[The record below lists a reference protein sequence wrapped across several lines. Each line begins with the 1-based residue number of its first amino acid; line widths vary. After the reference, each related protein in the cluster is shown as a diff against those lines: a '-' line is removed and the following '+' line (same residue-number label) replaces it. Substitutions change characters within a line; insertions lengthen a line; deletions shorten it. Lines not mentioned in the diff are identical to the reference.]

1 MGAVLVTLVILA
13 LDAGTRRVVRSLPLR
28 PETKARFLKYDVLSS
43 LVFLVPVLGAFGLN
57 LLAPATAAATA
68 AYIATKA
75 ILLRSAMTTD
85 ERDRLVSSLGWLAF
99 LFLLSGV
106 AALIYQIV
114 WQRVLFAAFGINIES
129 ITIVVSLFMFGLGL
143 GSILGGLAAR
153 KYPERLVPL
162 FVACET
168 GIGLFGVFSLQLI
181 RAVSDLALHGSLLV
195 MSIAI
200 FSLLCVPTILMGAT
214 LPILVSHLFKQY
226 KNLGKSVGTLYFI
239 NTLGSALACFLV
251 ADVLFILL
259 GEQASIMVAVACN
272 WAVAGLVLQHSGARW
287 RPTGTRTAMPGSDD
301 SQPSPAPVVEGGR
314 R

>member
-1 MGAVLVTLVILA
+1 MGAVLATLVILA

-28 PETKARFLKYDVLSS
+28 PETKARFLKYDVFSS

-68 AYIATKA
+68 AYITTKA
-75 ILLRSAMTTD
+75 FLLRSAMTSD
-85 ERDRLVSSLGWLAF
+85 ERDRLLSSIGWLAF

-153 KYPERLVPL
+153 KYPDRVVAL

-168 GIGLFGVFSLQLI
+168 GIGLFGVVSLQLI
-181 RAVSDLALHGSLLV
+181 GAVSTFALHGSLLAI
-195 MSIAI
+195 SLAI
-200 FSLLCVPTILMGAT
+200 FSLLCVPTMLMGAT

-259 GEQASIMVAVACN
+259 GEQASVMVAVACN
-272 WAVAGLVLQHSGARW
+272 WIVAGLVLQHVRRTLAATRK
-287 RPTGTRTAMPGSDD
+287 GTALAVSLA
-301 SQPSPAPVVEGGR
+301 SQPSPDLSSREHE
-314 R
+314 